1 MLDHISVLL
10 ILIIRPVRLDDAVDA
25 VDGAGDA
32 VRGDEFGEIAG
43 MSISKIYKEGDFGG
57 NGGKGEEIHR
67 SRKSTEMPK
76 SLAMLPKPTTR

>member
-32 VRGDEFGEIAG
+32 VRGDEFGEIAWN
-43 MSISKIYKEGDFGG
+43 E
-57 NGGKGEEIHR
+57 H
-67 SRKSTEMPK
+67 
-76 SLAMLPKPTTR
+76 